1 MRKSALR
8 HQGTVLGRGESRVLR
23 FGGWCDPQEPSFT
36 IRVAV
41 DPGGV
46 IADTLVDRCHGAA
59 DRRDQVANDL
69 RRLDFA
75 ELHTS
80 HELTVDWW
88 QEHANHLAEG
98 VLSIISD
105 PWSQDRCAGAGLD
118 PDVLLRVGVS
128 SDMRTMDTADYA
140 AGPNSGAVKND
151 TEVTNFEPSHDRI

>member
-1 MRKSALR
+1 VRVEFYASAD
-8 HQGTVLGRGESRVLR
+8 GATSRSH
-23 FGGWCDPQEPSFT
+23 PS
-36 IRVAV
+36 
-41 DPGGV
+41 PYGSPL
-46 IADTLVDRCHGAA
+46 TLVGSSQTRWLIAVTVPLTGEIKS
-59 DRRDQVANDL
+59 RTTFVGSISPPT
-69 RRLDFA
+69 
-75 ELHTS
+75 HTS

-98 VLSIISD
+98 VLSMISD

-118 PDVLLRVGVS
+118 PDVLLRVGAS